1 MGADL
6 AIGELP
12 DNGEGPCLGLV
23 TRPMMGE
30 VSNEH
35 AHLNGWIS
43 TLLLMDCKEI
53 KAINLRFK
61 KPSMSDPHFFL

>member
-1 MGADL
+1 
-6 AIGELP
+6 
-12 DNGEGPCLGLV
+12 
-23 TRPMMGE
+23 MGE

-61 KPSMSDPHFFL
+61 KPSMSDPHFFSLDVTLCAFHGETRRVLSPVW